1 MTMNPMYKK
10 FLALNDFID
19 TNYSKLSREDYEYLV
34 EVLGNLTDQVIG
46 REIDILESL
55 GE

>member
-19 TNYSKLSREDYEYLV
+19 TNYSKLSREDYEFLV
-34 EVLGNLTDQVIG
+34 EVLGSLTDQVIG
-46 REIDILESL
+46 EEINILESL

>member
-1 MTMNPMYKK
+1 MTINPMYKK

-19 TNYSKLSREDYEYLV
+19 DNYSKLSSEDYEYLV
-34 EVLGNLTDQVIG
+34 EVLGQLTDQVISK
-46 REIDILESL
+46 EIDILESL